1 MLQFWQDGDSQLQ
14 AAIVVCVC
22 LCVFFFV
29 LDNIAKWK
37 LTDSIA
43 IRFDQTDGSKW
54 EKGKKQSC
62 VCIEMFFAINS
73 THTDF

>member
-1 MLQFWQDGDSQLQ
+1 MLQFGKTATRNYKRLSLC
-14 AAIVVCVC
+14 VCVC
-22 LCVFFFV
+22 VYFFV

-54 EKGKKQSC
+54 EKEKNSLVC
-62 VCIEMFFAINS
+62 V
-73 THTDF
+73 